1 MNSHEKP
8 SVRVKVS
15 LSLKAVHK
23 DGERRIDR
31 WIAKILQSGPAPR
44 LGAKR
49 STFEQPKLPTD
60 VIG

>member
-1 MNSHEKP
+1 
-8 SVRVKVS
+8 VKVS
-15 LSLKAVHK
+15 LSLEAVHK